1 MNLEQT
7 NVMLA
12 LFSEYW
18 PAFDCNETRVKAWAG
33 ALVDYDRAEAWEAV
47 KEFRVEEAR
56 TFAPTISELI
66 GRMDYR
72 RERRE
77 VEQAQKYLLNAPATQ
92 NDFEPMETY
101 TYQTSRTTPK
111 HKKDES
117 DWEVKKAVRCT
128 RERIKQYEAEQE
140 RKGLKKRMY
149 DLGNGKQGSIWVRA

>member
-47 KEFRVEEAR
+47 KEFRVEEDR

-77 VEQAQKYLLNAPATQ
+77 IEQTQKYLLDAPATP

-101 TYQTSRTTPK
+101 TYSTTRTTPK
-111 HKKDES
+111 RKKDES
-117 DWEVKKAVRCT
+117 DFEVRKAVRQT
-128 RERIKQYEAEQE
+128 REARKIYDEKMRKMGFKQ
-140 RKGLKKRMY
+140 RFY
-149 DLGNGKQGSIWVRA
+149 DLANGRKGSIWVKA